1 MQSRLM
7 SLIEALANVVVGFW
21 LAVIAQMLVIPLF
34 GLSVSFGQNLAIA
47 TLFTGVSLIV
57 SVGSGLRRGFRFP
70 FDADRIRRRR
80 SASPV
85 VTSSRAVARPAG

>member
-21 LAVIAQMLVIPLF
+21 LAVIAQLLVFPLF

-47 TLFTGVSLIV
+47 TLFTGISLMRGYV
-57 SVGSGLRRGFRFP
+57 LRRLFETLAWQSFLRQTLSHVETPPASGSNT
-70 FDADRIRRRR
+70 R
-80 SASPV
+80 SL
-85 VTSSRAVARPAG
+85 

>member
-21 LAVIAQMLVIPLF
+21 LAVIAQMLVLPLF

-47 TLFTGVSLIV
+47 TLFTGVSLIRGYV
-57 SVGSGLRRGFRFP
+57 LRRLFETLAWQSFLRQTLSNVDTQPTSGSNS
-70 FDADRIRRRR
+70 R
-80 SASPV
+80 SL
-85 VTSSRAVARPAG
+85 

>member
-21 LAVIAQMLVIPLF
+21 LAVIAQLVVFPLF

-47 TLFTGVSLIV
+47 TLFTGVSLMRGYV
-57 SVGSGLRRGFRFP
+57 LRRLFETLARQSFLRQTLSHV
-70 FDADRIRRRR
+70 DR
-80 SASPV
+80 PP
-85 VTSSRAVARPAG
+85 TSGSNT

>member
-21 LAVIAQMLVIPLF
+21 LAVIAQMLVLPLF

-47 TLFTGVSLIV
+47 TLFTGVSLIRGYV
-57 SVGSGLRRGFRFP
+57 LRRLFETLAWQSFLRQTLSHVDTP
-70 FDADRIRRRR
+70 PNSQSNSR
-80 SASPV
+80 SL
-85 VTSSRAVARPAG
+85 

>member
-21 LAVIAQMLVIPLF
+21 LAVIAQLLVFPLF

-47 TLFTGVSLIV
+47 TLFTGISLMR
-57 SVGSGLRRGFRFP
+57 GYALRRLFESLAWQSFLRQTLAHVDTQPASGSNS
-70 FDADRIRRRR
+70 R
-80 SASPV
+80 SL
-85 VTSSRAVARPAG
+85 

>member
-21 LAVIAQMLVIPLF
+21 LAVIAQLLVFPLF

-47 TLFTGVSLIV
+47 TLFTGVSLMRGYV
-57 SVGSGLRRGFRFP
+57 LRRVFETLAWQSFLRQTLSHVETPPSSGTNT
-70 FDADRIRRRR
+70 R
-80 SASPV
+80 SL
-85 VTSSRAVARPAG
+85 